1 VSAAATPGLRRVE
14 HVMGMPIVVDVRDEV
29 EGAVLDDVFA
39 WLVEVDARFS
49 PYRDDSEAS
58 RVRRGELALDDAH
71 PDVRWIY
78 ARCDELRRETDGYFD
93 PAVVDGDPSGVVKGW
108 AVDRAGARL
117 EAAGLC
123 NWAVYAGG
131 DILLRGAGL
140 PETAWRV
147 GIQHPLRRDRVART
161 LTANDLAVATSG
173 AYARGEHV
181 LDPHTGRPPA
191 GVLSVT
197 ITGPD
202 LTVAD
207 AYATAAFAMGAR
219 GPEWT
224 RGLVGYEALSILAD
238 ETMLRTA
245 GFPAP

>member
-1 VSAAATPGLRRVE
+1 
-14 HVMGMPIVVDVRDEV
+14 MGMPVVVDVRDPAEA
-29 EGAVLDDVFA
+29 AVLDAVFA
-39 WLVEVDARFS
+39 WLVEVDGRFS
-49 PYRDDSEAS
+49 PYRDDSEVS
-58 RVRRGELALDDAH
+58 RIRLGELALEDAH
-71 PDVRWIY
+71 ADVRWIY

-93 PAVVDGDPSGVVKGW
+93 PAVVDGDPSGLVKGW
-108 AVDRAGARL
+108 AVDRAGALL
-117 EAAGLC
+117 ETAGLR

-140 PETAWRV
+140 PDPAWRI
-147 GIQHPLRRDRVART
+147 GIQHPLHGDRVART

-173 AYARGEHV
+173 AYARGDHV
-181 LDPHTGRPPA
+181 LDPHTGRPPV

-197 ITGPD
+197 VTGPD

-224 RGLVGYEALSILAD
+224 RTLDGYEALSILAD
-238 ETMLRTA
+238 ETILRTR